1 MVFGFFCFCILQ
13 LELLI
18 SAIINSINFSLYAFF
33 IIININIEFRLADFY
48 KFFDHIYEYI
58 YLTHCWQ
65 INENCSCLF
74 VPHAKQICQTV
85 SKTLLMICF

>member
-1 MVFGFFCFCILQ
+1 MSYGFWFFCFCILQ

-48 KFFDHIYEYI
+48 KFFDHISSI
-58 YLTHCWQ
+58 F
-65 INENCSCLF
+65 I
-74 VPHAKQICQTV
+74 
-85 SKTLLMICF
+85 